1 VAPARRRCGSHQEP
15 PVDVDAGAA
24 ATAFELVDELE
35 LLDELE
41 VLDALDEP
49 PPT

>member
-1 VAPARRRCGSHQEP
+1 VVPARRRGGSHQEP

-24 ATAFELVDELE
+24 ATALEPVDELE
-35 LLDELE
+35 LLDELGE
-41 VLDALDEP
+41 LGALDEP